1 MQNNYLTKPD
11 AWGTIF
17 MQPSLKI
24 HVGAAEETSWQYKGY
39 TSGYRN

>member
-1 MQNNYLTKPD
+1 MQNNYLTKRD

-24 HVGAAEETSWQYKGY
+24 RVGAAEETSWQYKGY